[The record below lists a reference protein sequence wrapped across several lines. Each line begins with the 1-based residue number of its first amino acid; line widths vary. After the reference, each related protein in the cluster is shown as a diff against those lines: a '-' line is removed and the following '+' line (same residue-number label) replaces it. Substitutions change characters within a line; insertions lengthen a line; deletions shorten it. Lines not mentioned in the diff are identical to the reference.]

1 MDNRLTIKSVY
12 STLMIILIG
21 FVLVESNYWYLL
33 SILVCSLDTRYFI
46 WAALIIATLF
56 AQKLKI
62 RKTYI
67 FIPWL
72 FYIFMI
78 LFNNQ

>member
-33 SILVCSLDTRYFI
+33 SILVCSSDTRYFI
-46 WAALIIATLF
+46 WAALIIAT
-56 AQKLKI
+56 
-62 RKTYI
+62 
-67 FIPWL
+67 
-72 FYIFMI
+72 
-78 LFNNQ
+78 